1 MRGNIMEDR
10 SKHPGK
16 ESKTSK
22 SKVGNPKERMA
33 SLKAQATLTDDEHNI
48 IGYFSETVAQNCEKS
63 T

>member
-1 MRGNIMEDR
+1 MEDR